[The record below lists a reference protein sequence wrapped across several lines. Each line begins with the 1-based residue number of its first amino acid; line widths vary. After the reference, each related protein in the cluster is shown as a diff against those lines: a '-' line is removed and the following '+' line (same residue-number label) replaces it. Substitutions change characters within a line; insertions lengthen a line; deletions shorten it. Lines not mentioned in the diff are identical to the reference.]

1 MLAFVVRRL
10 AFVPL
15 LLLFVVVA
23 TFFLMR
29 AIGGSPFRLET
40 GGVSSALV
48 VQLTTFYGL
57 EEPWYVQL
65 WIHLKHLAT
74 LDFGPSLVDRYVTV
88 DGVIEQRV
96 PVSLELSALAIAWA
110 VPLGGALGVYAAL
123 RRGTRLD
130 TLATSLSTVL
140 LVVPVFLFAEI
151 FSTYLVWDWGLFPA
165 GWEAWRTKLLAAFV
179 LALAPAGYVARVVRA
194 GVVETLGEDYV
205 RTARAKGLRL
215 PRVVGVHVLRNAA
228 APFLAAAVPTM
239 ALLITAA
246 FFVEQAFG
254 IPGAAAYF
262 VSAAK
267 NRDYPMVMGLTV
279 VVALVVVAA
288 NLLADVVAAAL
299 DPRLRERRT

>member
-1 MLAFVVRRL
+1 MLAFVLRRL
-10 AFVPL
+10 AVLPIVL
-15 LLLFVVVA
+15 AFVVVA

-29 AIGGSPFRLET
+29 AIGGSPFRLEF
-40 GGVSSALV
+40 GGVSNALQ

-65 WIHLKHLAT
+65 WIHVQHLVT

-96 PVSLELSALAIAWA
+96 PVSLELAALAVAWA

-130 TLATSLSTVL
+130 TLATSISTVL
-140 LVVPVFLFAEI
+140 LVVPVFLFAEVV
-151 FSTYLVWDWGLFPA
+151 STYLVWDWGLFPP
-165 GWEAWRTKLLAAFV
+165 GWEAGRTKLLAAFV

-194 GVVETLGEDYV
+194 GVVQTLDEDYV

-215 PRVVGVHVLRNAA
+215 QRVVGVHVLRNSA

-262 VSAAK
+262 VSSAK

-279 VVALVVVAA
+279 VLALVVVAA
-288 NLLADVVAAAL
+288 NLVADVLAAAL
-299 DPRLRERRT
+299 DPRLRERRA

>member
-1 MLAFVVRRL
+1 MLAFIVRRLAVVPVVLAFVVL
-10 AFVPL
+10 
-15 LLLFVVVA
+15 A
-23 TFFLMR
+23 TFGLMR
-29 AIGGSPFRLET
+29 AMGGSPFRLEF
-40 GGVSSALV
+40 GGLSNALI
-48 VQLTTFYGL
+48 VQLTSFYGL

-65 WIHLKHLAT
+65 WIHVKHLVT

-96 PVSLELSALAIAWA
+96 PVSLELAALAVAWA

-123 RRGTRLD
+123 RRGSWLD
-130 TLATSLSTVL
+130 TLATSVSTVL
-140 LVVPVFLFAEI
+140 LVVPVFLFAEL
-151 FSTYLVWDWGLFPA
+151 FSTYLVWDWGLVPA
-165 GWEAWRTKLLAAFV
+165 GWESWRTKLLAAFV
-179 LALAPAGYVARVVRA
+179 LALAPAGYVARLVRA
-194 GVVETLGEDYV
+194 GVVANLDEDYV

-215 PRVVGVHVLRNAA
+215 PRIVGVHVLRNSLV
-228 APFLAAAVPTM
+228 PFLAAAVPMM

-299 DPRLRERRT
+299 DPRLRERRA